1 MSRRWT
7 MYGVVMVIV
16 MAGGLYQLKH
26 AVEARDQIVQQLHQ
40 NYIEDQRAIR
50 VLKAEWA
57 YLNSP
62 IYLQELAGRHLRLRP
77 TAPSQILRSP
87 SVIPMRTGL
96 SARIAPEIAPRPE
109 FRYPAPREKP
119 RPVGERRVQTRV
131 GELIVRFE
139 RAILRANAGGGP

>member
-7 MYGVVMVIV
+7 MYGVMMVII

-26 AVEARDQIVQQLHQ
+26 AVEAKDQIVQQLHQ
-40 NYIEDQRAIR
+40 NYLADQRAIR

-77 TAPSQILRSP
+77 TAPYQILRSP
-87 SVIPMRTGL
+87 SVIPLRRGL
-96 SARIAPEIAPRPE
+96 SARIAPRIAPRPE
-109 FRYPAPREKP
+109 YSYPAPREKP
-119 RPVGERRVQTRV
+119 RLLGERRVQSRV